1 MQAPEQVVSPIEP
14 SLAVALV
21 GAVLVLASVSLVP
34 VLRALANRL
43 LPARSVVFARWGF
56 FHVGLAILAFFALTI
71 VGGLGL
77 NLADIELAGS
87 GIGTLLFGAGLQLA
101 TVALVLSFAHKLDP
115 DGIRSL
121 GLRAKGTLE
130 SALFGVATYIAVVPA
145 IVGAGLLSV
154 WCWTSLE
161 FEPKPQEVLRLVLE
175 LQGGERVLF
184 LLLAIVVIPFFEE
197 LFFRGFLQPLLVQ
210 NLGDR
215 GGVAVTAVLFAAV
228 HANLFAFLPLFMI
241 ALAMGMVML
250 RTQRLVA
257 SYVVHALHNG
267 LMIFFVLSSDFG
279 RQLAG

>member
-1 MQAPEQVVSPIEP
+1 MQATEQAALPIEP

-21 GAVLVLASVSLVP
+21 GAVLVLASVALVP
-34 VLRALANRL
+34 ALRGLANRL
-43 LPARSVVFARWGF
+43 IPARSVVFARWGF
-56 FHVGLAILAFFALTI
+56 FHVGLAIFAFFALTI
-71 VGGLGL
+71 VGGLVL
-77 NLADIELAGS
+77 KLAGIELATS
-87 GIGTLLFGAGLQLA
+87 GIGTLLFGAGLQLS
-101 TVALVLSFAHKLDP
+101 TVALVMSFAHRLDP

-130 SALFGVATYIAVVPA
+130 SALLGAASYVAVVPA

-154 WCWTSLE
+154 WAWTTLG
-161 FEPKPQEVLRLVLE
+161 FESKPQEVLRLVLE
-175 LQGGERVLF
+175 LQGAERLVF
-184 LLLAIVVIPFFEE
+184 LLLAIVVIPFLEE

-228 HANLFAFLPLFMI
+228 HANLFAFLPLFAI
-241 ALAMGMVML
+241 ALAMGLVML
-250 RTQRLVA
+250 RTQRIVG

-267 LMIFFVLSSDFG
+267 LMIFLVLSTDFG

>member
-1 MQAPEQVVSPIEP
+1 MQAPEQAALPIEP

-21 GAVLVLASVSLVP
+21 GAVLVLASVALVP
-34 VLRALANRL
+34 ALRALANWL
-43 LPARSVVFARWGF
+43 VPARSVVFARWGF
-56 FHVGLAILAFFALTI
+56 FHVGLAIFTFFALTLA
-71 VGGLGL
+71 GGFVLHVAG
-77 NLADIELAGS
+77 IELAAS
-87 GIGTLLFGAGLQLA
+87 GIGALVFGASLQLA
-101 TVALVLSFAHKLDP
+101 TVALVLSFAHRLDP

-121 GLRAKGTLE
+121 GLRAKGSLE
-130 SALFGVATYIAVVPA
+130 SAVLGAASYVAVVPA

-154 WCWTSLE
+154 WGWTSAG
-161 FEPKPQEVLRLVLE
+161 FEAKPQEVLRLVLE
-175 LQGGERVLF
+175 LQGGERLVF

-228 HANLFAFLPLFMI
+228 HANLFAFLPLFAI

-250 RTQRLVA
+250 RTQRIVG
-257 SYVVHALHNG
+257 SYVLHALHNG
-267 LMIFFVLSSDFG
+267 LMIFLVLSTDFG